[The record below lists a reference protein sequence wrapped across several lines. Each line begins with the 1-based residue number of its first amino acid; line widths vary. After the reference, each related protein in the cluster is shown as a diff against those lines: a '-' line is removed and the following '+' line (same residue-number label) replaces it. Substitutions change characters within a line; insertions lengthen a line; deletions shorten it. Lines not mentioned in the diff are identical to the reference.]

1 MRNKRIDY
9 QVRPIQNK
17 ADITLL
23 ISVKRF
29 LIESKP
35 KIINKNKEWYYIMIK
50 VISRPQYTATINYM
64 NQTT

>member
-1 MRNKRIDY
+1 MWNKRIDY
-9 QVRPIQNK
+9 QAKPIQNK

-29 LIESKP
+29 LIEYKP

-50 VISRPQYTATINYM
+50 VITRPQYTATINCM
-64 NQTT
+64 NLTT